1 MSVKRMLA
9 KRDAGFISLHEVLT
23 RMTKVDGATY
33 QDAAKALFRVMLDE
47 EEDPSI
53 KWKWRV
59 ISNLLGKE
67 IASEKEG
74 GMAVELLVHVAD
86 YGMQNQLEDFDN
98 DIPF

>member
-33 QDAAKALFRVMLDE
+33 QDAAKALFRAMLDE
-47 EEDPSI
+47 EEAPSI

-67 IASEKEG
+67 IASGKEEAR
-74 GMAVELLVHVAD
+74 AVELLVGVAD
-86 YGMQNQLEDFDN
+86 FGMPNKLDDLK
-98 DIPF
+98 DGIPF